1 MKICLIVNPAAGRG
15 RASRALPRIR
25 RAFAAE
31 GVTDIRLTVA
41 AGDEERLAR
50 AALNDGVGTIVAVG
64 GDGTCVRIANVIIA
78 SGSSCRLG
86 LVPVGTGNDFAK
98 TVGVLKLSVKAI
110 AALCA
115 GQSVARMDVG
125 RVEGFYFLNSCGF
138 GIDPAVLESTLR
150 TKWLKGDAV
159 YIWTALRKL
168 FTYGGVSVQVSGS
181 RGEDGGG
188 GGNGGGGGG
197 GADGSGRA
205 RTMMMIIVSNGPNL
219 GGAFRIAPEAS
230 VCDGQLDVHLFED
243 ASPLRR
249 LRIFIAALRGTHSGM
264 SGVRFERRFS
274 LGLKFDS
281 PQQMEVDGELRA
293 AKSAELLI
301 ECIPGALS
309 VVAAPG
315 YPR

>member
-1 MKICLIVNPAAGRG
+1 MKVSLIVNPAAGRG
-15 RASRALPRIR
+15 RASRSLSRIR
-25 RAFAAE
+25 RAFAAV
-31 GVTDIRLTVA
+31 GVTDIRLTAA
-41 AGDEERLAR
+41 AGDEERLAE
-50 AALNDGVGTIVAVG
+50 AALADGAGTIVAVG
-64 GDGTCVRIANVIIA
+64 GDGTSVRIANAIIA
-78 SGSSCRLG
+78 AGSSCRLG

-98 TVGVLKLSVKAI
+98 TLGVLRLDYNRI
-110 AALCA
+110 AALCT

-125 RVEGFYFLNSCGF
+125 RVEGIYFLNSCGF
-138 GIDPAVLESTLR
+138 GIDPAVLEATLR
-150 TKWLKGDAV
+150 TKWLTGDAL

-168 FTYGGVSVQVSGS
+168 FTYGGVNVEETSSHG
-181 RGEDGGG
+181 
-188 GGNGGGGGG
+188 
-197 GADGSGRA
+197 GSGA
-205 RTMMMIIVSNGPNL
+205 ANATGAGQTMMIIVSNGPNL

-230 VCDGQLDVHLFED
+230 VCDGQLDVHYFGD
-243 ASPLRR
+243 ASPMRR

-274 LGLKFDS
+274 LGLKFNS
-281 PQQMEVDGELRA
+281 PQQMEVDGELRT

>member
-1 MKICLIVNPAAGRG
+1 MKICVIVNPAAGRG

-31 GVTDIRLTVA
+31 GVTDIRLTAA
-41 AGDEERLAR
+41 AGGEERLALE
-50 AALNDGVGTIVAVG
+50 ALRDGAGTIVAVG
-64 GDGTCVRIANVIIA
+64 GDGTCVRIANVIIGA
-78 SGSSCRLG
+78 GSSCRLG

-98 TVGVLKLSVKAI
+98 TLGVLKLKYKTI

-138 GIDPAVLESTLR
+138 GIDPAVLEATLR

-168 FTYGGVSVQVSGS
+168 FTY
-181 RGEDGGG
+181 RGIDVRISDAQDGASTGDYS
-188 GGNGGGGGG
+188 
-197 GADGSGRA
+197 AAAAR
-205 RTMMMIIVSNGPNL
+205 RTMMMLIVSNGPNL

-230 VCDGQLDVHLFED
+230 VCDGQFDVHYFGI
-243 ASPLRR
+243 AHPLRR
-249 LRIFIAALRGTHSGM
+249 LRIFVAAMRGTHSGL
-264 SGVRFERRFS
+264 SGVEFERRFS
-274 LGLKFDS
+274 LRLKFDS
-281 PQQMEVDGELRA
+281 PQPMEVDGELRA
-293 AKSAELLI
+293 TKSAELLI